1 MSQPK
6 FNRIMQFFVGHDF
19 LSVCLGE
26 LAVCPVWCW
35 LCDAYEDNVE
45 TQDGYPLKW
54 ISILCYYD
62 TVWSRSAMMQI
73 DDLFYFPDVAAV
85 QKFVYVVYLAV
96 ALYVSDLLA
105 YSVVI

>member
-1 MSQPK
+1 
-6 FNRIMQFFVGHDF
+6 
-19 LSVCLGE
+19 
-26 LAVCPVWCW
+26 
-35 LCDAYEDNVE
+35 
-45 TQDGYPLKW
+45 
-54 ISILCYYD
+54 
-62 TVWSRSAMMQI
+62 MMQI